1 MERKH
6 KHRAVR
12 WLVQGSR
19 WVSGGNTH
27 STATWPPLEST
38 EYQEEKEGVASFY
51 HGGFSIVLDS
61 LLRLKPLATNQSI
74 CSVLAGDVPG
84 GRKYSVP
91 ATRVPESGDAWAIR
105 TRQPAEAGGGRAC
118 RGPSRLQTATHLQP
132 RTCWSAAAAHL
143 KALLYVKDAS
153 CR

>member
-51 HGGFSIVLDS
+51 HGGFSIVLAS

-74 CSVLAGDVPG
+74 CWLCTGWGRPG
-84 GRKYSVP
+84 GRKVQCPSNQSTWKWRCMGHKDQAAGRGRRRQSLP
-91 ATRVPESGDAWAIR
+91 GPQQATDRHP
-105 TRQPAEAGGGRAC
+105 P
-118 RGPSRLQTATHLQP
+118 PATHLLVSHR
-132 RTCWSAAAAHL
+132 RTSESSSLC
-143 KALLYVKDAS
+143 
-153 CR
+153 